1 MKIIM
6 VMADMGFFHWAIILW
21 IPIMLI
27 YLPKITMDK
36 KKWTKKLISVYCA
49 MKHIFQVKALYD
61 LPWILDN
68 NSKYPL

>member
-36 KKWTKKLISVYCA
+36 KKMDKKTNSSLLCYETHLSSEGSV
-49 MKHIFQVKALYD
+49 
-61 LPWILDN
+61 
-68 NSKYPL
+68 